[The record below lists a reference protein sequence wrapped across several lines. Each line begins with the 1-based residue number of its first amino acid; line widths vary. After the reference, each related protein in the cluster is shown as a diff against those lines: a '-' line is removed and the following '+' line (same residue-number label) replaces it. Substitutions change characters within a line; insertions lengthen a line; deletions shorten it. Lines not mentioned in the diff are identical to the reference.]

1 MAISNPWPSS
11 PTRFSAGTSTFSKKS
26 SPVEPAQM
34 PSLFS
39 VSCVVTP
46 FQPRSTTNA
55 EIPLCFAAGSVLAKT
70 SWWSATDAYEIQF
83 FWPLRT

>member
-1 MAISNPWPSS
+1 
-11 PTRFSAGTSTFSKKS
+11 
-26 SPVEPAQM
+26 M

-39 VSCVVTP
+39 VSRVETP

-55 EIPLCFAAGSVLAKT
+55 EIPLCLAAGSVFAKT

-83 FWPLRT
+83 FDPLRT